1 MKDIILNRFSKI
13 KEFAELD
20 LIQQKKIL
28 TAFKLGYYFHKEE
41 IWEVSFNEK
50 INIWK
55 NKVSIIRGEKDDLN
69 LHRYGDFDLKQW
81 FLRILEKPI
90 LEDSFVPLF
99 NGYMK
104 RLTPEQLLEI

>member
-20 LIQQKKIL
+20 LIQQEKIV

-41 IWEVSFNEK
+41 IWEVSFNGK

-55 NKVSIIRGEKDDLN
+55 NKVTNIRGEKDDLN